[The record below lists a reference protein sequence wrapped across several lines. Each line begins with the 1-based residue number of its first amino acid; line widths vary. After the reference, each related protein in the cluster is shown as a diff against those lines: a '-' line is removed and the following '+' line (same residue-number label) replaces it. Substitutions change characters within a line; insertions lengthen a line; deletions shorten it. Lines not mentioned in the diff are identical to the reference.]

1 MPIGTLDTHSWL
13 TAWDALRQDVL
24 RQNVL
29 FPTSVVHLY
38 CNGSAEVK
46 EYHVLAAFWSEAHR
60 SDGQSVPY
68 ACLGPCAM
76 PFRAVQASLPVI
88 EDPPQAKIH
97 DLIHHD
103 IEIGSLA
110 GI

>member
-1 MPIGTLDTHSWL
+1 MLGPIVPSP
-13 TAWDALRQDVL
+13 A
-24 RQNVL
+24 
-29 FPTSVVHLY
+29 SVVHLY

-46 EYHVLAAFWSEAHR
+46 EYHVLAAFWSEGHR
-60 SDGQSVPY
+60 SDDQSVPY

-97 DLIHHD
+97 DLINHD
-103 IEIGSLA
+103 LESGSLA